1 MGRHRRWLCSNSAVP
16 AMRDHRWGS
25 VTTLSSLVRMMYSR
39 AGAYPANQFH
49 QHGHFTRKRLS
60 LESGYRDPL
69 QIKLGPERIVLA
81 GDRHGAGQ
89 AGIQVVLEQRWPPS
103 TQIEQPILFDRRGQR
118 HVGQVA
124 VRRIG
129 DQAGCMAEAPPAQQ
143 PSQMS
148 GALDGPAPLAH
159 QHLQKALR
167 RGREQGAP
175 ATDDPDRARYHRIA
189 DRACHQGGVIPVRRG
204 HLR

>member
-1 MGRHRRWLCSNSAVP
+1 VPEVDATDGPPLAVALQQQRGASNARSSV
-16 AMRDHRWGS
+16 GS

-118 HVGQVA
+118 HVRQVA
-124 VRRIG
+124 V
-129 DQAGCMAEAPPAQQ
+129 
-143 PSQMS
+143 
-148 GALDGPAPLAH
+148 
-159 QHLQKALR
+159 
-167 RGREQGAP
+167 
-175 ATDDPDRARYHRIA
+175 
-189 DRACHQGGVIPVRRG
+189 
-204 HLR
+204 